1 MGKELVIPSTYL
13 PTYKKRNGNSLE
25 KNSVIKQVGK
35 EGQNCEE
42 GNFFSSSL
50 SSIHENQQSDEKHNR
65 KSSDTGTLLG
75 TENFNSMANGKVFF
89 VCNSV
94 Q

>member
-1 MGKELVIPSTYL
+1 M
-13 PTYKKRNGNSLE
+13 
-25 KNSVIKQVGK
+25 GK

-89 VCNSV
+89 CLQQCPIKKLCDYLINCIIN
-94 Q
+94 